1 VRGVPDDPSPPAAE
15 PTAAAPPPHR
25 RLRRVGVGLLAVLI
39 GLAGAVGLLFV
50 FEGRDTS
57 QVTPPAS
64 TTAGPGQLYPD
75 QGHAHLKPGQ
85 RPAQPYASDPPTS
98 GPHVPA
104 AIGSDADGTRL
115 SDDQILQALE
125 LGDVVVLYGTP
136 RAPAALRALADKL
149 AGPFDPALAASGQAL
164 ILARRPGTNGV
175 IALAWRHELHVP
187 SARDAALE
195 PFADY
200 WLGRGVGG

>member
-1 VRGVPDDPSPPAAE
+1 MRGVSDEPS
-15 PTAAAPPPHR
+15 PHR
-25 RLRRVGVGLLAVLI
+25 RLRRFGGGLLAVLV

-50 FEGRDTS
+50 LEGRDNS

-64 TTAGPGQLYPD
+64 TAAGPGQLYAD
-75 QGHAHLKPGQ
+75 QGHAHLQPGQ
-85 RPAQPYASDPPTS
+85 RPARPYASDPPTS
-98 GPHVPA
+98 GPHVPV
-104 AIGSDADGTRL
+104 AIRADADGTRL

-136 RAPAALRALADKL
+136 RAPAGLRALADKL
-149 AGPFDPALAASGQAL
+149 AGPFDPALAASGQAV
-164 ILARRPGTNGV
+164 ILGRRVGGGRVNGV
-175 IALAWRHELHVP
+175 IALAWRHLLHVP
-187 SARDAALE
+187 SASDRSLE